1 MALAFETFLT
11 EGLLTEGLLT
21 EDLLGD
27 TFLRAAVLPVL
38 VDFFLPEAFR
48 GAAFA
53 AFFLAPRFLA
63 VVFPA
68 DFLAADFFV
77 LFFLPGFRVAAFFRA
92 GFFFDTFL
100 VDDLATVFLLVLLTL
115 RFVPEVFLLAP
126 GLRAALFGLLVPV
139 RFAFLL
145 AAFLAGMV
153 GSCRS
158 EKNAELYIGCLDMEA
173 LISGYFGSVRLLWE
187 MTQAWRPERLSRCR
201 DNRFVSP
208 ITLHYND

>member
-1 MALAFETFLT
+1 MR
-11 EGLLTEGLLT
+11 
-21 EDLLGD
+21 D
-27 TFLRAAVLPVL
+27 TFLRAADLPAF

-53 AFFLAPRFLA
+53 AFAAFFVAPRFLA
-63 VVFPA
+63 VVFLDVFLV
-68 DFLAADFFV
+68 DFFAADFFL

-100 VDDLATVFLLVLLTL
+100 VDDLAADFLLVLLTL

-173 LISGYFGSVRLLWE
+173 LISGYFGSFRLL
-187 MTQAWRPERLSRCR
+187 
-201 DNRFVSP
+201 
-208 ITLHYND
+208 

>member
-1 MALAFETFLT
+1 VALAFETFLT
-11 EGLLTEGLLT
+11 DGFLTEGFLT
-21 EDLLGD
+21 EGFLGD
-27 TFLRAAVLPVL
+27 TFLRAADLPAV

-53 AFFLAPRFLA
+53 AFFVPPRFLV
-63 VVFPA
+63 VVFFV
-68 DFLAADFFV
+68 DFFAADFFV
-77 LFFLPGFRVAAFFRA
+77 PFFLPGFRLAAFFRA

-100 VDDLATVFLLVLLTL
+100 VDDLAADFVFVLLTL

-126 GLRAALFGLLVPV
+126 GLREALLGLPVPA

-145 AAFLAGMV
+145 ADFLAGMV

-173 LISGYFGSVRLLWE
+173 LISGYFGSFRRWWR
-187 MTQAWRPERLSRCR
+187 MARAWHPERLSRCR